1 MRCRVLLLKSQGLT
15 SKEVGVQTEMT
26 HISVN
31 SWLKR
36 FEVEGIKGLETRPGR
51 GRKLLM
57 DYSERK
63 AVRRA
68 IENDRKSVKKAKEAR
83 QQASGKEATENTFRA
98 FYNIHRVGIFD
109 YKARRLVW
117 KSEVISEL

>member
-1 MRCRVLLLKSQGLT
+1 MEEGFRHGKSHAYRMRCRALLLKSQGLT

-57 DYSERK
+57 DHSDE
-63 AVRRA
+63 
-68 IENDRKSVKKAKEAR
+68 E
-83 QQASGKEATENTFRA
+83 SGTQS
-98 FYNIHRVGIFD
+98 H
-109 YKARRLVW
+109 W
-117 KSEVISEL
+117 K